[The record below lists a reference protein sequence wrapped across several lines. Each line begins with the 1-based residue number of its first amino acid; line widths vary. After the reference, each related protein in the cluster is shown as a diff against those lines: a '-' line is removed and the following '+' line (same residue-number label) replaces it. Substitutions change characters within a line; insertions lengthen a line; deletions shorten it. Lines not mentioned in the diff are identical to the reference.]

1 MPSQNSRAR
10 DEGLRK
16 VSTITRWALAGGAG
30 LTGVFSVLAASSY
43 SGHSTSTNGAA
54 SGTTS
59 TGASPSASSS
69 PGSASSG
76 TLQPSQT
83 PVYPASGPAAATS
96 GGS

>member
-1 MPSQNSRAR
+1 MPFQHPRAR

-43 SGHSTSTNGAA
+43 SGRSTSTPGSA
-54 SGTTS
+54 SGAS
-59 TGASPSASSS
+59 TGATATPGQ
-69 PGSASSG
+69 GSASSG
-76 TLQPSQT
+76 TLLPPST